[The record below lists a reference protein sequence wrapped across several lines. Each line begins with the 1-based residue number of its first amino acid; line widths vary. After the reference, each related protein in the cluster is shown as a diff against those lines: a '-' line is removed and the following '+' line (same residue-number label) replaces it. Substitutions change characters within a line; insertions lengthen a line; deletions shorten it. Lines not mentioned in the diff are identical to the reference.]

1 MQWAFQERGGVCP
14 RTELGQKLC
23 FFVVSA
29 EDGPKAALDPFQLG
43 TQGLPE
49 LTPITCISKDAWQSS
64 ALAAVFF
71 RLAGFDKT
79 AVGIDGKRGAEHITL
94 RAAAVPALPK

>member
-1 MQWAFQERGGVCP
+1 MCP
-14 RTELGQKLC
+14 NTELGQKLC

-29 EDGPKAALDPFQLG
+29 EDGPKAVLDPFQLS

-49 LTPITCISKDAWQSS
+49 LTPIPCISKDA
-64 ALAAVFF
+64 LAEQCTRSVFC

-79 AVGIDGKRGAEHITL
+79 AVGIDGK
-94 RAAAVPALPK
+94 